1 MVTAKRRKDYQPPH
15 FLISHIHL
23 DFVLDPQ
30 QTRVTNTMQVKRVSE
45 STSIEL
51 DGVGLTLLS
60 VKVDNEVVEHFTL
73 TDTSL
78 SIPVTQESFTLTIQS
93 ECAPQANTALEGLY
107 FAADAY
113 CTQCEA
119 EGFRRITY
127 FMDRPDVMAEYS
139 VTITANKAQFP
150 YLLSNGN
157 KTHEFDNPDGTHSV
171 TWHDPHP
178 KPCYLFALVAGDFDL
193 LEGSY
198 TTQEARDVV
207 LQMFVEKGRKH
218 QAQHA
223 LNSLIKSMQ
232 WDEQTYG
239 LSYDLDIYMIVAT
252 DFFNMG
258 AMENKGL
265 NVFNSKFVLADAET
279 ATDEDYFNIESV
291 IAHEYFHNWTGNR
304 VTCRDWFQLSL
315 KEGLTV
321 FRDQQFSA
329 DVMAPLTTRIKQIN
343 LMRAQ
348 QFAEDASAMAHPIRP
363 DEVIEMNNFYT
374 LTVYDKGAE
383 VIRMQHILLGEDGF
397 KKGLALYFDRYDG
410 KAVTCDDFVDALAD
424 ANGFDMSLFKRW
436 YAQSG
441 TPVITS
447 KRYYDDL
454 TNTLTISLEQKTEAT
469 ADQSVKLP
477 LVIPL
482 TYECVDNK
490 GNQYQAEQ
498 NTRDNLVVLSESQM
512 QMTFSN
518 IPKDTLVLFNI
529 GFSAPVKIKND
540 YTLEN
545 LQHLFINTHSPYAV
559 WEASQMYLQ
568 QIIQSHYEALLI
580 DSTSLLS
587 DEYFVMFKQ
596 WLERAPDAELISEV
610 LTIPSVEAMLS
621 VIGQADLQLLLI
633 SRNHVEESLARSI
646 ASIMQTMLIDIPQD
660 SEYHYS
666 ANAVHT
672 RKLKSTLIYYL
683 ALNDANQFDWLN
695 MYQNSTNMTERLNVL
710 RCAQRVKAKDFD
722 ALLTDFIDSYQSDS
736 VVMDKWFALQAT
748 QDSDDILT
756 QLDLLQTHPLFAL
769 NNPNKVRAL
778 IGNFA
783 FYNYRHFHNIN
794 GSGYAYL
801 ADFIMRFDSVNPQVA
816 ARLVTPLTQW
826 QQVSLQYR
834 ELMIQQ
840 CRRLLDNPHLSK
852 DVFEKVSKSVLQY
865 ENLIQDALICNKM

>member
-1 MVTAKRRKDYQPPH
+1 M
-15 FLISHIHL
+15 
-23 DFVLDPQ
+23 
-30 QTRVTNTMQVKRVSE
+30 
-45 STSIEL
+45 
-51 DGVGLTLLS
+51 
-60 VKVDNEVVEHFTL
+60 
-73 TDTSL
+73 
-78 SIPVTQESFTLTIQS
+78 
-93 ECAPQANTALEGLY
+93 
-107 FAADAY
+107 
-113 CTQCEA
+113 
-119 EGFRRITY
+119 
-127 FMDRPDVMAEYS
+127 
-139 VTITANKAQFP
+139 
-150 YLLSNGN
+150 
-157 KTHEFDNPDGTHSV
+157 
-171 TWHDPHP
+171 
-178 KPCYLFALVAGDFDL
+178 
-193 LEGSY
+193 EGSY

-291 IAHEYFHNWTGNR
+291 IAHEYFHNWSGNR
-304 VTCRDWFQLSL
+304 ITCRDWFQLSL

-518 IPKDTLVLFNI
+518 IPKDTHVLFNI
-529 GFSAPVKIKND
+529 GFSAPVKILND

-545 LQHLFINTHSPYAV
+545 LQHLFINTHSPYAI

-633 SRNHVEESLARSI
+633 SRIHVEESLARTI
-646 ASIMQTMLIDIPQD
+646 ASFMQTMLIDIPQD

-801 ADFIMRFDSVNPQVA
+801 ADFIMRFDGVNPQVA

>member
-1 MVTAKRRKDYQPPH
+1 MVTAKRREDYIPPY
-15 FLISHIHL
+15 FSISRIHL
-23 DFVLDPQ
+23 DFVLDRE
-30 QTRVTNTMQVKRVSE
+30 QTRVTNTMQVKRLKD
-45 STSIEL
+45 TSFIHL
-51 DGVGLTLLS
+51 DGVGLTIIS
-60 VKVDNEVVEHFTL
+60 VKIDDEQISDYTL
-73 TDTSL
+73 TEHNL
-78 SIPVTQESFTLTIQS
+78 SIPVTKDAFTLTIQT
-93 ECAPQANTALEGLY
+93 ECNPQANTELEGLY
-107 FAADAY
+107 FAADSY

-127 FMDRPDVMAEYS
+127 FLDRPDVMSEYS
-139 VTITANKAQFP
+139 VTITANQSEFP

-157 KTHEFDNPDGTHSV
+157 KIQAIDNHDGTHTVS
-171 TWHDPHP
+171 WHDPHL

-193 LEGSY
+193 LEGTF
-198 TTQEARDVV
+198 TTQEGRDVV

-223 LNSLIKSMQ
+223 LDSLVKSMQ

-239 LSYDLDIYMIVAT
+239 LCYDLDIYMIVAT

-279 ATDEDYFNIESV
+279 ATDEDYYNIESV

-383 VIRMQHILLGEDGF
+383 VIRMQQILLGEEGF
-397 KKGLALYFDRYDG
+397 KKGLALYFDRHDG
-410 KAVTCDDFVDALAD
+410 QAVTCDDFVNAMAD
-424 ANGFDMSLFKRW
+424 ANQYDMTLFKRW

-441 TPVITS
+441 TPVVTTQRHYDEVS
-447 KRYYDDL
+447 K
-454 TNTLTISLEQKTEAT
+454 TLTITLEQHTPQT
-469 ADQSVKLP
+469 ADQVDKLS

-482 TYECVDNK
+482 VYECVDKQCNH
-490 GNQYQAEQ
+490 YQAEQ
-498 NTRDNLVVLSESQM
+498 NTRDNLVVLNDSKMEV
-512 QMTFSN
+512 TFVN
-518 IPKDTLVLFNI
+518 VPKDTQVLFNV

-540 YTLEN
+540 YSLETW
-545 LQHLFINTHSPYAV
+545 QQLFINTRSPYAV
-559 WEASQMYLQ
+559 WEASQVYLQ

-580 DSTSLLS
+580 DSTCELKH
-587 DEYFVMFKQ
+587 DYFVMFYQ
-596 WLERAPDAELISEV
+596 FLERMPSAELISEV
-610 LTIPSVEAMLS
+610 LCVPSIEAMLS
-621 VIGQADLQLLLI
+621 VIGQVDLQVLLVA
-633 SRNHVEESLARSI
+633 RNNVEVSLARTLRPL
-646 ASIMQTMLIDIPQD
+646 MEPMLAEIKVDED
-660 SEYHYS
+660 YVYD
-666 ANAVHT
+666 AAAVQN
-672 RKLKSTLIYYL
+672 RKLKSTLHYYL
-683 ALNDANQFDWLN
+683 ALADANQLDWLSL
-695 MYQNSTNMTERLNVL
+695 YQSTSNMTERLSVL
-710 RCAQRVKAKDFD
+710 RTAQRVNAQEFH
-722 ALLTDFIDSYQSDS
+722 ALLAIFNDSYQSDS

-748 QDSDDILT
+748 QDSDDILS

-783 FYNYRHFHNIN
+783 FYNHRHFHNPN

-801 ADFIMRFDSVNPQVA
+801 ANFIMRFDSVNAQVA

-826 QQVSLQYR
+826 QQVSSPYR
-834 ELMIQQ
+834 ELMIHE
-840 CRRLLDNPHLSK
+840 CRRVLDKKDLSK

-865 ENLIQDALICNKM
+865 ESLT

>member
-23 DFVLDPQ
+23 DFLLDPQ

-157 KTHEFDNPDGTHSV
+157 KTHEFVNPDGTHSV
-171 TWHDPHP
+171 TWHDPHL

-239 LSYDLDIYMIVAT
+239 LSYDLDVYMIVAT

-454 TNTLTISLEQKTEAT
+454 KNTLTISLEQKTEAT
-469 ADQSVKLP
+469 ADQSEKLP

-518 IPKDTLVLFNI
+518 IPKDTHVLLNI

-621 VIGQADLQLLLI
+621 VIGQADLQLLFI
-633 SRNHVEESLARSI
+633 SRNHVEESLARTI
-646 ASIMQTMLIDIPQD
+646 ASIMQTMLIEIPQD

-710 RCAQRVKAKDFD
+710 RCAQRVQAEDFD
-722 ALLTDFIDSYQSDS
+722 ALLTDFNDRYQSDS

-783 FYNYRHFHNIN
+783 FYNHRHFHNIN

-865 ENLIQDALICNKM
+865 ENLIQDE

>member
-1 MVTAKRRKDYQPPH
+1 MVTAKRREDYIPPY
-15 FLISHIHL
+15 FSISRIHL
-23 DFVLDPQ
+23 DFVLDRE
-30 QTRVTNTMQVKRVSE
+30 QTRVTNTMQVKRLKD
-45 STSIEL
+45 TSFINL
-51 DGVGLTLLS
+51 DGVGLTIIS
-60 VKVDNEVVEHFTL
+60 VKIDDEQIADYTL
-73 TDTSL
+73 TEHNL
-78 SIPVTQESFTLTIQS
+78 SIPVRKDAFTLTIQT
-93 ECAPQANTALEGLY
+93 ECNPEANTDLEGLY
-107 FAADAY
+107 FAANAF

-127 FMDRPDVMAEYS
+127 FLDRPDVMSEYS
-139 VTITANKAQFP
+139 VTITANKSEFP

-157 KTHEFDNPDGTHSV
+157 KTQTFDNHDGTHTVS
-171 TWHDPHP
+171 WHDPHL
-178 KPCYLFALVAGDFDL
+178 KPCYLFALVAGDFDM
-193 LEGSY
+193 LEGTF
-198 TTQEARDVV
+198 TTQEGRDVG

-223 LNSLIKSMQ
+223 LDSLVKSMQ

-239 LSYDLDIYMIVAT
+239 LCYDLDIYMIVAT

-279 ATDEDYFNIESV
+279 ATDEDYYNIESV

-383 VIRMQHILLGEDGF
+383 VIRMQHILLGEEGF
-397 KKGLALYFDRYDG
+397 KKGLALYFDRHDG
-410 KAVTCDDFVDALAD
+410 QAVTCDDFVNAMAD
-424 ANGFDMSLFKRW
+424 ANQYDMTLFKRW

-441 TPVITS
+441 TPVVTTQRHYDEVSKTLIIT
-447 KRYYDDL
+447 
-454 TNTLTISLEQKTEAT
+454 LEQHTPQT
-469 ADQSVKLP
+469 ADQVDKRS

-482 TYECVDNK
+482 VYECVDK
-490 GNQYQAEQ
+490 QCNQYQAEQ
-498 NTRDNLVVLSESQM
+498 NTRDNLVVLDDSKMEVS
-512 QMTFSN
+512 FVN
-518 IPKDTLVLFNI
+518 VPKDTEVMFNV

-540 YTLEN
+540 YALETW
-545 LQHLFINTHSPYAV
+545 QQLFINTRSPYAV
-559 WEASQMYLQ
+559 WEASQVYLQ

-580 DSTSLLS
+580 DSTCELKH
-587 DEYFVMFKQ
+587 DYFVMFYQ
-596 WLERAPDAELISEV
+596 FLERMPSAELISEV
-610 LTIPSVEAMLS
+610 LTIPSIEAMLS
-621 VIGQADLQLLLI
+621 VIGQVDLQVLLVA
-633 SRNHVEESLARSI
+633 RNNVEVSLAR
-646 ASIMQTMLIDIPQD
+646 ALRPLVQPMLAEIKADED
-660 SEYHYS
+660 YVY
-666 ANAVHT
+666 AVEAVQN
-672 RKLKSTLIYYL
+672 RKLKGTLYYYL
-683 ALNDANQFDWLN
+683 ALADANQLDWISL
-695 MYQNSTNMTERLNVL
+695 YQSTSNMTERLSVL
-710 RCAQRVKAKDFD
+710 RTAQRVNAQEFH
-722 ALLTDFIDSYQSDS
+722 ALLATFNDSYQSDS

-748 QDSDDILT
+748 QDSDDILS

-783 FYNYRHFHNIN
+783 FYNHRHFHNPN
-794 GSGYAYL
+794 GTGYAYL
-801 ADFIMRFDSVNPQVA
+801 ANFIMRFDSVNAQVA

-826 QQVSLQYR
+826 QQVSSPYR
-834 ELMIQQ
+834 ELMIQE
-840 CRRLLDNPHLSK
+840 CRRVLDKKDLSK

-865 ENLIQDALICNKM
+865 ERLN